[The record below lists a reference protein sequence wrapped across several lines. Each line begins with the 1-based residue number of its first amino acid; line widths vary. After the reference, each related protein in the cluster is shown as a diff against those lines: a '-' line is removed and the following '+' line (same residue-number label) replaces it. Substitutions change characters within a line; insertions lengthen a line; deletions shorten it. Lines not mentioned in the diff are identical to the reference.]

1 MKLLLN
7 TVRMVDYDQ
16 SREHAF
22 EDISSLEE
30 NLALGLLNPGDFK
43 NLNLTS
49 NAHLNIS
56 NENGKVIVNVKEE
69 ENVPEGILL
78 MPVSIW
84 ANQLTS
90 IQNDE
95 IIYKNIEI
103 NVESTNEPI
112 SAFKDLIQSIKK
124 E

>member
-16 SREHAF
+16 SREHTF

-49 NAHLNIS
+49 NARLNVS
-56 NENGKVIVNVKEE
+56 NENGKVIINAKEE
-69 ENVPEGILL
+69 ETIPEGILL

-90 IQNDE
+90 ILNDE
-95 IIYKNIEI
+95 IVYKNIEI
-103 NVESTNEPI
+103 NVEPTNEPI
-112 SAFKDLIQSIKK
+112 LAFKDLIQSIKY